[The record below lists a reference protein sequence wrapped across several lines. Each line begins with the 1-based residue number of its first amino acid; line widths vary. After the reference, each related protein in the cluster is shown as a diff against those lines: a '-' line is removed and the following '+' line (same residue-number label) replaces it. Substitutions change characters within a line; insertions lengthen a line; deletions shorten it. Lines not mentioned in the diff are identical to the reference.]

1 MQTNI
6 GISESH
12 RQAVSNQLK
21 KLLADELL
29 ENNLERNNSII
40 VFLREI
46 IFPISDEY
54 KDFCIYNYI
63 KSKIP
68 DIPLNEIPES
78 LIEFWTNKFKET
90 SNEEVPKQEIR
101 IYNEFAKIEE
111 MIQDSN
117 FIKTK
122 SRLYYE

>member
-46 IFPISDEY
+46 TFPISDEY

-68 DIPLNEIPES
+68 DIPLKEIPES

-90 SNEEVPKQEIR
+90 SNEEVPNQEIR